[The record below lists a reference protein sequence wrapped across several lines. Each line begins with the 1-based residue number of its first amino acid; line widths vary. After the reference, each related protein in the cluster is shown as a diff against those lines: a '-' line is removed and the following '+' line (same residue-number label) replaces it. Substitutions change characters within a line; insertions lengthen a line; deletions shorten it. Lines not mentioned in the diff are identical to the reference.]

1 MTHDEMI
8 AVIQSAKEGKHIQYR
23 VSSSDNG
30 WTDCIG
36 RTFNFNF
43 AHWAYRIKPTIKY
56 QYVVQN
62 VYGET
67 MLTCEFYSEKPE
79 ARMGAMVICRADW
92 TRREE

>member
-8 AVIQSAKEGKHIQYR
+8 AVIQASKEGKQIQAKTYDMGTWYNCR
-23 VSSSDNG
+23 PKPQFDFSN
-30 WTDCIG
+30 WM
-36 RTFNFNF
+36 
-43 AHWAYRIKPTIKY
+43 YRIKPTPKY
-56 QYVVQN
+56 QYVVRN